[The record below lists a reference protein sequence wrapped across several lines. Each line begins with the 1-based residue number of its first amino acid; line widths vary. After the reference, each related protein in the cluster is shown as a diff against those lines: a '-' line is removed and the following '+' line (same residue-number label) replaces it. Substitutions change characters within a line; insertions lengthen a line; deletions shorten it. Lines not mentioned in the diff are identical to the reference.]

1 MQDDDHVD
9 DDGCCLLHSKTCS
22 LSSTHICYK
31 TDAVFDKLVT
41 NVLITESNKVRGVSD
56 GGAGQQERAD
66 PCRALLVPKHEA
78 ADQVSH
84 NCPIDV
90 IAIVIIVNM
99 IIILHLLAGL

>member
-1 MQDDDHVD
+1 M
-9 DDGCCLLHSKTCS
+9 LLTMMVVVYCIQKLAPCQA
-22 LSSTHICYK
+22 LVY
-31 TDAVFDKLVT
+31 VFDKLVT

-78 ADQVSH
+78 AHQVSH
-84 NCPIDV
+84 NCFIDV
-90 IAIVIIVNM
+90 IAIIVNV